1 MEGDIRRDNIIKKLT
16 ESSKPVSGRSLA
28 NEFNV
33 SRQIIVGDVA
43 LIRAQ
48 GVNIEATNSGY
59 VIKGEPSLKSMNV
72 RIKHR
77 PEDFYD
83 VLCTIVDEGAVVS
96 LIYIEHD
103 VYGRVE
109 VKTDIRSRA
118 DAKIFAEKSFESS
131 HAPLYALTGNIY
143 YQNIQA
149 LSDVVLI
156 RVQRALHEKGYIT
169 R

>member
-1 MEGDIRRDNIIKKLT
+1 MEGDNRRTEIIKKLR
-16 ESSKPVSGRSLA
+16 ESGAPVSGRTLA
-28 NEFNV
+28 SELNV
-33 SRQIIVGDVA
+33 SRQIIVGDIA

-48 GVNIEATNSGY
+48 GVNIVATNSGY
-59 VIKGEPSLKSMNV
+59 VIEEDESLKSMNV

-83 VLCTIVDEGAVVS
+83 VLCTVVDEGAFVS
-96 LIYIEHD
+96 AIFIEHD

-109 VKTDIRSRA
+109 TKVNIKSRA
-118 DAKIFAEKSFESS
+118 DAKVFAEKSFESS
-131 HAPLYALTGNIY
+131 HAPLYALTGNVY
-143 YQNIQA
+143 YQKIDA
-149 LSDVVLI
+149 PVDVILI